1 MDGIEEERVG
11 DFRAQTRTRRDNADI
26 GPGKYGG
33 KIERRAV
40 DTEETKETGDGGTQS
55 NASRQTFAWGE
66 SGILAG
72 YQSLLQRCGAFILL
86 TSFLELPAIRYE
98 VCVIAKADREEGNR
112 RQRIEFNR
120 AKLEGFSGSRIDDRL
135 PEAQKEKMKGKYEF
149 EGDREITIY
158 VKEFQSRI
166 ERDVAGLAK
175 IYEGIEEERSETNR
189 ELALAVFKI
198 YCPSDQQAESRNA
211 FCLHAKVIPT
221 RAGSDMLA
229 KWGENFVL
237 PVVVCVIHPF
247 EFF

>member
-1 MDGIEEERVG
+1 MDGIEEKRVG
-11 DFRAQTRTRRDNADI
+11 DFRAQTRVTREAVEIAESLCLRDNADI

-55 NASRQTFAWGE
+55 NASRQTFAGVKAE
-66 SGILAG
+66 YLPVI
-72 YQSLLQRCGAFILL
+72 RAFCKGKDVGPLFCL
-86 TSFLELPAIRYE
+86 PPFSSFLLWDTITTDKE
-98 VCVIAKADREEGNR
+98 VCVIAKGDREEGNR

-135 PEAQKEKMKGKYEF
+135 PEAQKEKMKGEEF

-211 FCLHAKVIPT
+211 FCLHAKYCQST
-221 RAGSDMLA
+221 DHA
-229 KWGENFVL
+229 
-237 PVVVCVIHPF
+237 
-247 EFF
+247 